1 LSFRQTEIGGVPVH
15 VNQAMVLLLAGA
27 NRDPEFFVDPTRFD
41 ITRTSNSWGS
51 PRDPGEHLSFSSGI
65 HYCLGAPLARL
76 EATVAVTAL
85 TQRMPRLHHAGR
97 VVMRPS
103 RLIRGPLHMP
113 VAA

>member
-1 LSFRQTEIGGVPVH
+1 VQETARLSFRETAVGGVPVH
-15 VNQAMVLLLAGA
+15 VNQAVVLLLAGA
-27 NRDPEFFVDPTRFD
+27 NRDPEVFVDPARFD
-41 ITRTSNSWGS
+41 ITRTSGS
-51 PRDPGEHLSFSSGI
+51 EHLSFSSGI

-76 EATVAVTAL
+76 EAKVALTVL
-85 TQRMPRLHHAGR
+85 TQRMPRLHQTGG

>member
-1 LSFRQTEIGGVPVH
+1 ELGGVTVH
-15 VNQAMVLLLAGA
+15 LNQAVVLLLAAA
-27 NRDPEFFVDPTRFD
+27 NRDPAVFVDPARFD
-41 ITRTSNSWGS
+41 ITRTSSA
-51 PRDPGEHLSFSSGI
+51 EHLSFSGGI

-76 EATVAVTAL
+76 EAKVALTAL
-85 TQRMPRLHHAGR
+85 TQRMPRLHQNGR

>member
-1 LSFRQTEIGGVPVH
+1 VQETARLSFRATEVGGVPVH
-15 VNQAMVLLLAGA
+15 VNQAVVLLLAGA
-27 NRDPEFFVDPTRFD
+27 NRDPEVFVDPARFD
-41 ITRTSNSWGS
+41 ITRTSGS
-51 PRDPGEHLSFSSGI
+51 EHLSFSSGI

-76 EATVAVTAL
+76 EAKVALTAL
-85 TQRMPRLHHAGR
+85 TQRMPRLHQTGR